1 METRLLLADDDLE
14 EISCWEAYTRWRAKK
29 AIAEG
34 QVSVSVGV
42 REGRE
47 RERRE
52 GQGILRESDD
62 RNEGLEM
69 RLLLLD

>member
-14 EISCWEAYTRWRAKK
+14 EINCWEAYTRWRAKM
-29 AIAEG
+29 ASYNQTDQIFAEG
-34 QVSVSVGV
+34 QRSGSVPGGVS
-42 REGRE
+42 
-47 RERRE
+47 E

-69 RLLLLD
+69 RLL

>member
-34 QVSVSVGV
+34 QRSGSVPGGVS
-42 REGRE
+42 
-47 RERRE
+47 E

-69 RLLLLD
+69 RLL